1 MQSICIFHDD
11 DVILIFLYTQSKSEC
26 RDGCV
31 IQIDTL
37 EQTPLRENSLPAPVF
52 PLQLAEASMALGRD
66 PGIYSIDY
74 NLDAHKN
81 VGSTTNNLTTF
92 IFRVQTATSSHFY
105 FKVSGIHLSC
115 VCVRPNQPDL
125 NDRLDGN
132 YHL

>member
-11 DVILIFLYTQSKSEC
+11 DVILILYTQSKSEC

-37 EQTPLRENSLPAPVF
+37 EQTPLHENSLPAPVF

-66 PGIYSIDY
+66 PGIYNIDY
-74 NLDAHKN
+74 NLDTHKN
-81 VGSTTNNLTTF
+81 VGSMTNNFTTF

-125 NDRLDGN
+125 NDRSDGN